1 MWTLNHQL
9 YLFKSRSGPHR
20 GTYPSA
26 FLVLLIPKTDS
37 SLAAP
42 LLPCKSILAGVETS
56 PPRSGE
62 ASCRTVGGN
71 VGDLDELRRL
81 LLQQN
86 AANGC
91 QYAISKDSPATI
103 FSKSRVTA
111 GEPA

>member
-1 MWTLNHQL
+1 M
-9 YLFKSRSGPHR
+9 
-20 GTYPSA
+20 
-26 FLVLLIPKTDS
+26 
-37 SLAAP
+37 
-42 LLPCKSILAGVETS
+42 
-56 PPRSGE
+56 
-62 ASCRTVGGN
+62 GGN